1 MASRVALIHRY
12 RITKPSQQERLTELM
27 RLRKARTLSS
37 DEESELESLIEA
49 ELDGARQRAETL
61 LSGLKP

>member
-1 MASRVALIHRY
+1 
-12 RITKPSQQERLTELM
+12 M